1 MRLRLAVLTLAL
13 LPAAA
18 GAVTSTQD
26 RLREVEA
33 AREEAQRKAAEFA
46 DQARLIEDR
55 GLKAEA
61 RARAL
66 AAEVAEAENRL
77 EAAQLR
83 AEASANRLAVLRDE
97 LAVKRA
103 PLSRMMAGLQ
113 RLAQRPTLLL
123 VMRPSSTRDFV
134 RMRSMVAGMQPQI
147 AAHTK
152 ELRGDLAEARD
163 LAATARRAR
172 EEGERARADLA
183 ESRAE
188 LQAMGTRDRM
198 TAEKLADAAN
208 EARREATLRGAQV
221 RSIGALVAREER
233 GERTLAALSAL
244 PVPTLLASSSAEV
257 KTDPGA
263 PRLPVRGEILAGF
276 GERDAAGGRSNGL
289 TIAPNGGAPVVA
301 PLAGEVAFAG
311 PFRGY
316 GNVVILRNADG
327 KLSLLAGLDRTVVKT
342 GGKVRRGET
351 VGSAPA
357 QDPRILYELRQGRR
371 AIHPLL
377 AR

>member
-1 MRLRLAVLTLAL
+1 MRLRFAILTLAL

-18 GAVTSTQD
+18 GAVTSAED

-33 AREEAQRKAAEFA
+33 ARAEAQRKAAEFA

-66 AAEVAEAENRL
+66 SAEVAEAQNRL

-83 AEASANRLAVLRDE
+83 AEASENRLAVLRDE
-97 LAVKRA
+97 LAIKRA

-134 RMRSMVAGMQPQI
+134 RMRSIVAGMQPQI

-172 EEGERARADLA
+172 EEGERARADLT
-183 ESRAE
+183 ERRAE
-188 LQAMGTRDRM
+188 LQAMGVEDRM

-221 RSIGALVAREER
+221 RSIGALVAEEQQ

-244 PVPTLLASSSAEV
+244 PAPTLLASTTTA
-257 KTDPGA
+257 KTDPNA
-263 PRLPVRGEILAGF
+263 PRLPVRGDILAGF
-276 GERDAAGGRSNGL
+276 GERDAAGGRSSGM
-289 TIAPNGGAPVVA
+289 TIAPRGGSPVVA

-316 GNVVILRNADG
+316 GTVVILRHGDG
-327 KLSLLAGLDRTVVKT
+327 KLSLLGGLDRTVVTT
-342 GGKVRRGET
+342 GTKVRRGET
-351 VGSAPA
+351 VGSAP
-357 QDPRILYELRQGRR
+357 DEEPRILYELRQGRR